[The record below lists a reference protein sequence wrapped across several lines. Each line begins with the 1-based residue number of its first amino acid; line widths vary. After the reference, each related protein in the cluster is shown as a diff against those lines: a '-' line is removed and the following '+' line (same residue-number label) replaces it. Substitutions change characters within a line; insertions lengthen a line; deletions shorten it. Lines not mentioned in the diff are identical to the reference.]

1 MLVNRI
7 VSLQALVLT
16 ASVFGAA
23 GANAASDPTGIWIND
38 TGRGAIEI
46 KSCGDAMCGHVV
58 WVKDGADTKGCGKQI
73 IGDVRSVGGGRW
85 DNGWIYSP
93 EKKKNYDVELKPLDN
108 GKLRVTG
115 YAGVKFLSKTMIWT
129 KAPDDL
135 QRCDATE
142 AKATPA
148 QAPAAATAQAKAPA
162 PAVKQAAVEPARP
175 KSNSLTGTLYSMTKP
190 APAEAPAASATEAQK
205 VPTTEEKAPEATTGN
220 SATEAAPETQ
230 TAEEESGGSEGLD
243 LGGLN
248 VDKFLKRTADGKC
261 KLDTPWIKIKFDC
274 EK

>member
-7 VSLQALVLT
+7 ASLQALVLT
-16 ASVFGAA
+16 ASLFGAVS
-23 GANAASDPTGIWIND
+23 ANAASDPTGVWVND

-46 KSCGDAMCGHVV
+46 KPCGEAMCGHVV

-142 AKATPA
+142 AKAAPA
-148 QAPAAATAQAKAPA
+148 PAPAASEAKAPA
-162 PAVKQAAVEPARP
+162 PAVKQAASEAVRP

-190 APAEAPAASATEAQK
+190 APVEAPAATATDAQK
-205 VPTTEEKAPEATTGN
+205 APAAEEASP
-220 SATEAAPETQ
+220 EAAPETQ
-230 TAEEESGGSEGLD
+230 TADEESSGTDSLD

-261 KLDTPWIKIKFDC
+261 KLDTPWIKVKFDC